1 MTSNIVTDNVSE
13 LAPEPPPH
21 GPVVW
26 ARTNLFYS
34 AFSTILTVVFGAI
47 GLLAAK
53 GLLAFMFDPERRWDA
68 VTKNMRLLM
77 TQAYPAGENLTLTDA
92 MGEPINQFHRIWI
105 TVGIVAFLLAVT
117 FAVFRIGGKI
127 APRSLGRILEGIG
140 AAAIGVAI
148 LGPFDTTARII
159 WLVFGGVVAAVGY
172 YLANQLGERGKE
184 EFIPAVSLIAVGLG
198 LIVALAWMLQLP
210 FPVKVDA
217 DTATDLTPTAPGQF
231 IEYQD
236 IATSTLVPWTLIF
249 IGIILFYL
257 LGMAIRDRGPHE
269 GGVIRNVLVGM
280 WIAAF
285 PFLVL
290 VVLRDPAINYD
301 KVWPWYIGL
310 ALAFIVVGG
319 FLLNYLASKA
329 AGEAGRAIAALLVV
343 VAIGSFFV
351 STEYIVRF
359 LLMSLALF
367 ALAAPTFGGEGSSR
381 TRFLLAWASF
391 VVILVYTITL
401 TTTESTV
408 EVPGNF
414 FIGGLFLT
422 FIIAITAVVAS
433 FPIGVVLALA
443 RTSTMPIF
451 RLMATA
457 YIELVRGVPL
467 ITWLLVAFLMLPVA
481 LPEGVELGGV
491 VRAIIMIAFFS
502 AAYLAENVRG
512 GLQAIAKGQYEAA
525 QALGLSTVQMTVFI
539 TLPQALRA
547 VIPALVG
554 QIIALFKDTSLVTIV
569 GLFDILHIARQVIP
583 AQTQPLNFL
592 GSIKETLIFTAVVYW
607 IFTFTFSR
615 ISLRLEKRLGV
626 GER

>member
-1 MTSNIVTDNVSE
+1 MTDHIVTDVDE

-21 GPVVW
+21 GPIVW
-26 ARTNLFYS
+26 ARQNLFYS
-34 AFSTILTVVFGAI
+34 VFSTILTVVFGLI
-47 GLLAAK
+47 GLFAAR
-53 GLLAFMFDPERRWDA
+53 GLLSFMFTDDRRWDA

-77 TQAYPAGENLTLTDA
+77 TQAYPAGENVTLLDEA
-92 MGEPINQFHRIWI
+92 GVPINQFHRIWLS
-105 TVGIVAFLLAVT
+105 VGFIAVLLALT
-117 FAVFRIGGKI
+117 FAIFRIGGKI
-127 APRSLGRILEGIG
+127 APRAVGRILTGIG
-140 AAAIGVAI
+140 AVAIGGGI
-148 LGPFDTTARII
+148 LGPFDSTARVI
-159 WLVFGGVVAAVGY
+159 WIVIGVILAAIGY
-172 YLANQLGERGKE
+172 YLANRLGERGKQE
-184 EFIPAVSLIAVGLG
+184 TVPVNGLIGIGLG
-198 LIVALAWMLQLP
+198 LIVVVLWILQVP
-210 FPVKVDA
+210 FPVRPESGEA
-217 DTATDLTPTAPGQF
+217 PDLTPTAPGQF

-236 IATSTLVPWTLIF
+236 VASSTVVPWTLIIIAIF
-249 IGIILFYL
+249 VAYWIGVL
-257 LGMAIRDRGPHE
+257 LRERLPGLVE
-269 GGVIRNVLVGM
+269 VIRKIIIGL

-285 PFLVL
+285 PLLVL

-301 KVWPWYIGL
+301 KVWPWYILLGL
-310 ALAFIVVGG
+310 LFILVGG
-319 FLLNYLASKA
+319 ALLNYLASKS
-329 AGEAGRAIAALLVV
+329 AGEAGRAIAALLVL
-343 VAIGSFFV
+343 VAVGSFFV

-367 ALAAPTFGGEGSSR
+367 ALAAPTFGGEGTSR
-381 TRFLLAWASF
+381 TRFLGGWASW
-391 VVILVYTITL
+391 VLILIYLVTL

-422 FIIAITAVVAS
+422 FIIAITGIVAS
-433 FPIGVVLALA
+433 FPIGVILALA

-451 RLMATA
+451 RIMSTA

-491 VRAIIMIAFFS
+491 MRAIIMIAFFS

-512 GLQAIAKGQYEAA
+512 GLQAISKGQYEAA
-525 QALGLSTVQMTVFI
+525 EALGLTTVQMTVFI
-539 TLPQALRA
+539 VLPQALRA

-569 GLFDILHIARQVIP
+569 GLFDILHIARAVVP
-583 AQTQPLNFL
+583 AQTQPFSFL
-592 GSIKETLIFTAVVYW
+592 GSIKETLIFAAVVYW

>member
-1 MTSNIVTDNVSE
+1 MTDHIVTENVEE
-13 LAPEPPPH
+13 LAPEPPPR
-21 GPVVW
+21 GPIVW
-26 ARTNLFYS
+26 MRQNLFYS
-34 AFSTILTVVFGAI
+34 VFSTILTVVFGLI
-47 GLLAAK
+47 GLFAAR
-53 GLLAFMFDPERRWDA
+53 GLMTFMFADDRRWDA
-68 VTKNMRLLM
+68 VTKNMRLM
-77 TQAYPAGENLTLTDA
+77 MAQAYPAGDNPTLTDEA
-92 MGEPINQFHRIWI
+92 GVPIDQFHRIWL
-105 TVGIVAFLLAVT
+105 TVAFVAVLLALT
-117 FAVFRIGGKI
+117 FAIFRIGGRI
-127 APRSLGRILEGIG
+127 APRMVGRILMGVGI
-140 AAAIGVAI
+140 AAIGGGI
-148 LGPFDTTARII
+148 LGPFSTAAKSIWII
-159 WLVFGGVVAAVGY
+159 GGLAVLGIGY
-172 YLANQLGERGKE
+172 YLANGLGERGKQE
-184 EFIPAVSLIAVGLG
+184 TVSVNGLIGLG
-198 LIVALAWMLQLP
+198 LGLVVVVLWILQVP
-210 FPVKVDA
+210 FPVRPESGEA
-217 DTATDLTPTAPGQF
+217 PDLIPTAPGQF

-236 IATSTLVPWTLIF
+236 VASSTVVPWTLIIIAIF
-249 IGIILFYL
+249 VAYWIGVLLRERVPGLVDLLKKVIIGL
-257 LGMAIRDRGPHE
+257 
-269 GGVIRNVLVGM
+269 
-280 WIAAF
+280 WIAAY
-285 PFLVL
+285 PFLTL

-301 KVWPWYIGL
+301 KVWPWYILLGL
-310 ALAFIVVGG
+310 FFVVGG
-319 FLLNYLASKA
+319 GLLLNFLASKT

-343 VAIGSFFV
+343 VSVASFFV
-351 STEYIVRF
+351 STEYVVRF

-367 ALAAPTFGGEGSSR
+367 ALAAPTFGGEGASR
-381 TRFLLAWASF
+381 TRFLVGWASW
-391 VVILVYTITL
+391 VVLLIYLVTL

-422 FIIAITAVVAS
+422 FIIAITGIVAS

-451 RLMATA
+451 RIMSTA

-512 GLQAIAKGQYEAA
+512 GLQAISKGQYEAA
-525 QALGLSTVQMTVFI
+525 QAVGLTTVQMTVFI

-583 AQTQPLNFL
+583 AQTQPFNFL

>member
-1 MTSNIVTDNVSE
+1 MTDRIVTADLDE

-21 GPVVW
+21 GPIVW
-26 ARTNLFYS
+26 ARQNLFYS
-34 AFSTILTVVFGAI
+34 ALSTILTLVFGVI
-47 GLLAAK
+47 GLFAAR
-53 GLLAFMFDPERRWDA
+53 GFLAFMFDPNRRWDA

-77 TQAYPAGENLTLTDA
+77 VQAYPAGDNATLLDE
-92 MGEPINQFHRIWI
+92 MGEPVNQFHRIWL
-105 TVGIVAFLLAVT
+105 TVGIVAVLLALT
-117 FAVFRIGGKI
+117 FAIFRIAGKVS
-127 APRSLGRILEGIG
+127 PRTVGRMVIGIG
-140 AAAIGVAI
+140 IVAMGGGI
-148 LGPFDTTARII
+148 LGPFSTTARVI
-159 WLVFGGVVAAVGY
+159 WIATGVVLAAIGY
-172 YLANQLGERGKE
+172 YMTEHLGERGKKE
-184 EFIPAVSLIAVGLG
+184 SVPVVGLIGLG
-198 LIVALAWMLQLP
+198 LGIVVAVLWVLQV
-210 FPVKVDA
+210 PVPVILGVDA
-217 DTATDLTPTAPGQF
+217 VTDLTPTAPGQF

-236 IATSTLVPWTLIF
+236 VAASTVVPWTLIF
-249 IGIILFYL
+249 VAIVLSYLIGTV
-257 LGMAIRDRGPHE
+257 MRRSARTT
-269 GGVIRNVLVGM
+269 GVMRPTLIGL

-290 VVLRDPAINYD
+290 VVLRDPDINFD
-301 KVWPWYIGL
+301 KVWPGYTLLAALFVFGGGL
-310 ALAFIVVGG
+310 
-319 FLLNYLASKA
+319 LLNYLASKS

-351 STEYIVRF
+351 PAEFIVRF
-359 LLMSLALF
+359 LLISLAMF
-367 ALAAPTFGGEGSSR
+367 ALAAQTFGGEGSSR
-381 TRFLLAWASF
+381 TRFLMTWASW
-391 VVILVYTITL
+391 VVILIFTVAL

-433 FPIGVVLALA
+433 FPIGVILALA
-443 RTSTMPIF
+443 RTSTMPLF

-467 ITWLLVAFLMLPVA
+467 ITWLLIAFLMLPVA
-481 LPEGVELGGV
+481 LPVGVELGGV

-525 QALGLSTVQMTVFI
+525 QALGLTTVQTTVFI

-583 AQTQPLNFL
+583 AQTQPFNFL
-592 GSIKETLIFTAVVYW
+592 GSIKETIIFTAVVYW